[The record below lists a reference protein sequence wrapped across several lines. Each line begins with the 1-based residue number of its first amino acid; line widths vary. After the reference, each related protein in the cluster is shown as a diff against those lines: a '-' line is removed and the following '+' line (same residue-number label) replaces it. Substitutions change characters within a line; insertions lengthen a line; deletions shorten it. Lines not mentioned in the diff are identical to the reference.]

1 MKIDKNKQ
9 IPDLLVFG
17 VLYAVVF
24 GISIWFL
31 VFRPDSPTNWI
42 LYPLMGFAV
51 LAGVVKF
58 ALNSRASLQRSRL

>member
-9 IPDLLVFG
+9 IPDILVFG

-24 GISIWFL
+24 GISVWLL
-31 VFRPDSPTNWI
+31 VFQNDSPTNWI

-58 ALNSRASLQRSRL
+58 AWNSRKTNQQSA

>member
-9 IPDLLVFG
+9 IPDILVLG

-24 GISIWFL
+24 GISVWLL
-31 VFRPDSPTNWI
+31 VFRSDSPTNWI
-42 LYPLMGFAV
+42 LYPLMGFVV

-58 ALNSRASLQRSRL
+58 AWNSRKTNQQSA

>member
-9 IPDLLVFG
+9 IPDILVFG
-17 VLYAVVF
+17 VVYAVVF
-24 GISIWFL
+24 GISVWLL
-31 VFRPDSPTNWI
+31 VFRSDSPTNWI

-58 ALNSRASLQRSRL
+58 AVNSRKTNRQSA